1 MIAALSQGLAQ
12 QATDQAEI
20 RGIVRAVRKTLDS
33 QTVDGCS
40 VRESTRQSCPLE
52 LQPLLEL
59 DGFACGC
66 ENLFGELF
74 IIHDARKDYGSHHG

>member
-1 MIAALSQGLAQ
+1 MKA
-12 QATDQAEI
+12 I
-20 RGIVRAVRKTLDS
+20 RHSSEPGM
-33 QTVDGCS
+33 
-40 VRESTRQSCPLE
+40 
-52 LQPLLEL
+52 LLEL